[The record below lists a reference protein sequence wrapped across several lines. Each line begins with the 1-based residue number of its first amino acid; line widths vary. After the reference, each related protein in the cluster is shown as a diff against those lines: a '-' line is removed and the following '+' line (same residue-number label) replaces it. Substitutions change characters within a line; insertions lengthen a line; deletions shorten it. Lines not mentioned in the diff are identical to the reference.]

1 MTRRRIMKTEKRDFY
16 YFGKELMN
24 KAFDLLDKKQP
35 VSFEEIVIE
44 VSEKAYEM
52 SESEILEKI
61 GKFYCFDEISFIPNP
76 AKMLAR
82 YVEIAE
88 YNDID
93 EGTDLDDV
101 RNKALSIREL
111 LRGYI
116 YEASMLHFCQMEDEG
131 ANIYNIS
138 KSDEISPLGMAA
150 TIYNLIAFAPI
161 NFLKGNISKKE
172 LEKLHKKIYE
182 LQ

>member
-1 MTRRRIMKTEKRDFY
+1 MKTEKRDFY

-101 RNKALSIREL
+101 LSIREL

>member
-93 EGTDLDDV
+93 EGTDLDD
-101 RNKALSIREL
+101 LEIR
-111 LRGYI
+111 
-116 YEASMLHFCQMEDEG
+116 
-131 ANIYNIS
+131 
-138 KSDEISPLGMAA
+138 PLA
-150 TIYNLIAFAPI
+150 
-161 NFLKGNISKKE
+161 
-172 LEKLHKKIYE
+172 
-182 LQ
+182 